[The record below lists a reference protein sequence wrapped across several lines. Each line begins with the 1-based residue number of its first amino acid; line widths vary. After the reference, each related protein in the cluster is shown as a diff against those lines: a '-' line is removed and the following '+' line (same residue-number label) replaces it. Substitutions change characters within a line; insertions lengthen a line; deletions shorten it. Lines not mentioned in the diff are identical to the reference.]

1 MCPGDKGLSKGIFF
15 FLTVDVY
22 TLMVAFQR
30 EGGKRFGHVSAR

>member
-1 MCPGDKGLSKGIFF
+1 MCPDDKGLSEGIF

-22 TLMVAFQR
+22 TLMVAFRR